1 MKPNAKSQE
10 AKFVIEGL
18 KTLKVGT
25 NESET
30 TTYET
35 KGATKYFINI
45 IIYLINEVL
54 SSFWKSKMRNGV
66 S

>member
-1 MKPNAKSQE
+1 MKPNAKRQE

-18 KTLKVGT
+18 KLKVGT

-54 SSFWKSKMRNGV
+54 SSF
-66 S
+66 